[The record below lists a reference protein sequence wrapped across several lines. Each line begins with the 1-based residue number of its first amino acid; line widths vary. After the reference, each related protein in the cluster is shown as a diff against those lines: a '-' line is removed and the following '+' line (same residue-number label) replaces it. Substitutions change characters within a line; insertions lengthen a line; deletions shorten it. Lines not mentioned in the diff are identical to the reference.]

1 MPAALLENTPQDD
14 FGLNLA
20 NRKCSERRNVSR
32 LLHQRSGTAKGKRK
46 ASARSGTESRER
58 QSGVAVTEPPGGK
71 QRSQDRSRPPD
82 GTGRRQGGRA
92 MKAGS
97 FGNHR
102 DADPSAL
109 VGSDA
114 NRCKWRGKRHKAIA
128 QNRPGTCRRSWG
140 WRQRRP
146 HLLLGA
152 DVGQRQQVPLGGKC
166 PLLNLLIRCR
176 LSGVDILRTSR
187 QISYFAES

>member
-20 NRKCSERRNVSR
+20 NRKCSERRDVSR

-58 QSGVAVTEPPGGK
+58 QCGVVVTEPPGGK

-102 DADPSAL
+102 DADPERLWAAMPT
-109 VGSDA
+109 DA
-114 NRCKWRGKRHKAIA
+114 YGEAD
-128 QNRPGTCRRSWG
+128 GTRRSPKIDRAHAG
-140 WRQRRP
+140 D
-146 HLLLGA
+146 LGA
-152 DVGQRQQVPLGGKC
+152 GGNAGPIC
-166 PLLNLLIRCR
+166 VWGLTWG
-176 LSGVDILRTSR
+176 SGSECHWAANVRFSTC
-187 QISYFAES
+187 